1 MLSNANR
8 AAFFLSAVTVR
19 MLHLLVPS
27 LVLAVAVQAPAV
39 PQPKNEGVDTCLACH
54 GDKAMSV
61 TLPSGETRGLY
72 VDRDVF
78 TRSVHGGRLGCTDCH
93 TDVTDVPH
101 ASKPFRTKRE
111 FTIAYYEACK
121 RCHFANYSKTLDSVH
136 YPAIARGDRTA
147 PVCVDCHGAH
157 DVTRPGQPRSRISQ
171 TCAGCHGGVSA
182 TYAKSVHGRALTEE
196 KNADVP
202 TCTDCH
208 RSHDI
213 AGPHAPGWR
222 LKSPDLCARCHAQAA
237 MMKKYKLSTSVMQT
251 YLADFHGMTA
261 SLQRKGTTE
270 GARVTALCIDC
281 HGVHDIARTDAPN
294 SAVMKANILKTCQRC
309 HPGASANFSS
319 AWLSHYE
326 PTLKNAPL
334 VYSVRIAYMILIP
347 FMIGGLVLQ
356 ILLHLWRVVVNR

>member
-1 MLSNANR
+1 MVHS
-8 AAFFLSAVTVR
+8 T
-19 MLHLLVPS
+19 LVP
-27 LVLAVAVQAPAV
+27 LLFVLALQVPAA
-39 PQPKNEGVDTCLACH
+39 QPPKTEDIELCLSCH
-54 GDKAMSV
+54 GDPQMAV
-61 TLPSGETRGLY
+61 TLPSGETRSLA
-72 VDRDVF
+72 VDPAVF
-78 TRSVHGGRLGCTDCH
+78 AKSVHGGKLGCTDCH
-93 TDVTDVPH
+93 TGMTEIPH
-101 ASKPFRTKRE
+101 PAKPFKTKRE

-136 YPAIARGDRTA
+136 YAAVARGDKTA

-157 DVTRPGQPRSRISQ
+157 DVTPPNQPRSRISQ
-171 TCAGCHGGVSA
+171 MCASCHQGVSV
-182 TYAKSVHGRALTEE
+182 TYAKSVHGRALDEQ

-222 LKSPDLCARCHAQAA
+222 LRSPELCARCHTDEG
-237 MMKKYKLSTSVMQT
+237 MMKKYGLSTNVMQS

-261 SLQRKGTTE
+261 SLQGKQATQG
-270 GARVTALCIDC
+270 GAVAALCIDC
-281 HGVHDIARTDAPN
+281 HGVHDMTKADA
-294 SAVMKANILKTCQRC
+294 SGSSVMKANLLKTCQRC
-309 HPGASANFSS
+309 HPGATENFSA

-326 PTLKNAPL
+326 PTFEKAPM
-334 VYSVRIAYMILIP
+334 VYAVRIGYLILIP